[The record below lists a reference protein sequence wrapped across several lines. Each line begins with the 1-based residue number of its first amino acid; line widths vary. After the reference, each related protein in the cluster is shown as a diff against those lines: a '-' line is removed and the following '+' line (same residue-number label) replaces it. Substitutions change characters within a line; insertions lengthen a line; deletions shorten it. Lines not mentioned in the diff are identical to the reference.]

1 MKAVN
6 LPVSAGMNE
15 RNNLTV
21 GGCDLA
27 GLAKEFGTPLYIMD
41 ERTVRERCRE
51 YVKCFRA
58 NYPNTEVVFACKAL
72 CVTGI
77 LEIIA
82 SEGLGFDVSSGGEL
96 YTALRAKADPKKL
109 YFHGNN
115 KSPGEIRAGLSAGV
129 GRFVVDNIYELKNL
143 DAATRELGLR
153 AEVLVRVNP
162 GIEAHTHEFVQTGK
176 VDSKFGVPLDQLA
189 VLVKEVKKLELVSL
203 KGFHAHIGSQIF
215 DFAPF
220 AAEAKLLLELTQE
233 YGTAE
238 IDLGGGLGIP
248 YLASDQLPPIE
259 EFARQVTAV
268 LKGKTE
274 AKLVLE
280 PGRSIVGQA
289 GVTLYAVGAVREIP
303 GVRKYLIVDG
313 GMSDNP
319 RYVLYGAQYE
329 AYPVSH
335 PDAPRDETVTIAGR
349 FCESGDLIIKDGKL
363 PAVKAGELIAVAATG
378 AYNYSMA
385 SNYNRVP
392 RPAMVV
398 VSRGRAELAVKR
410 ESYEDLVSN
419 DAI

>member
-6 LPVSAGMNE
+6 LPDSAGINE
-15 RNNLTV
+15 EKNLTI

-51 YVKCFRA
+51 YLKCFRA
-58 NYPNTEVVFACKAL
+58 AYANTEVAFACKAL

-96 YTALRAKADPKKL
+96 YTALKAKADPQKL

-115 KSPGEIRAGLSAGV
+115 KSPREIREGLSAGV
-129 GRFVVDNIYELKNL
+129 GRFVVDNLYELKNL

-153 AEVLVRVNP
+153 AEVLIRVNP
-162 GIEAHTHEFVQTGK
+162 GIEAHTHEFIQTGK
-176 VDSKFGVPLDQLA
+176 TDSKFGVPLDQLDA
-189 VLVKEVKKLELVSL
+189 LVKEVKKLELVSL

-215 DFAPF
+215 DVAPF
-220 AAEAKLLLELTQE
+220 VAEAKLLAELTKKYRTE
-233 YGTAE
+233 E
-238 IDLGGGLGIP
+238 IDLGGGIGIP
-248 YLASDQLPPIE
+248 YLSNETAPLIAD
-259 EFARQVTAV
+259 FAQQITAAI
-268 LKGKTE
+268 KGTD
-274 AKLVLE
+274 AKLILE
-280 PGRSIVGQA
+280 PGRSIVGTA
-289 GVTLYAVGAVREIP
+289 GVTLYTVGAVREIP

-319 RYVLYGAQYE
+319 RYILYGAQYE
-329 AYPVSH
+329 AFPVSR
-335 PDAPRDETVTIAGR
+335 PDAARSETVTVAGR
-349 FCESGDLIIKDGKL
+349 FCESGDLVIKDGKL
-363 PAVKAGELIAVAATG
+363 PAVKAGDLIAVAATG

-392 RPAMVV
+392 RPALVV
-398 VSRGRAELAVKR
+398 AARGQAELAVRR
-410 ESYEDLVSN
+410 ESYEDLVAN
-419 DAI
+419 DSI

>member
-6 LPVSAGMNE
+6 LPDSAGINE
-15 RNNLTV
+15 QGNLTI

-27 GLAKEFGTPLYIMD
+27 GLAREFGTPLYIMD

-51 YVKCFRA
+51 YAKCF
-58 NYPNTEVVFACKAL
+58 PNAEIVFACKAL
-72 CVTGI
+72 CVTGL

-96 YTALRAKADPKKL
+96 YTALKAKADPKKL

-115 KSPGEIRAGLSAGV
+115 KSSREIREGLAAGV

-153 AEVLVRVNP
+153 ANILIRVNP
-162 GIEAHTHEFVQTGK
+162 GIEAHTHEFIQTGK
-176 VDSKFGVPLDQLA
+176 TDSKFGVPLDQLDA
-189 VLVKEVKKLELVSL
+189 LVQEVAKLELVSL

-215 DFAPF
+215 EAAPF
-220 AAEAKLLLELTQE
+220 VAEAKLLAGLTKK
-233 YGTAE
+233 YGTE
-238 IDLGGGLGIP
+238 ELDLGGGIGIP
-248 YLASDQLPPIE
+248 YLSNEAAPVIAD
-259 EFARQVTAV
+259 FAAQITGAI
-268 LKGKTE
+268 KGTDV
-274 AKLVLE
+274 KLILE
-280 PGRSIVGQA
+280 PGRSLVGSA
-289 GVTLYAVGAVREIP
+289 GMTLYTVGAVREIP

-319 RYVLYGAQYE
+319 RYILYGAQYE
-329 AYPVSH
+329 AFPVSQ
-335 PDAPRDETVTIAGR
+335 PEAARSETVTIAGR

-363 PAVKAGELIAVAATG
+363 PPVKAGELIAVAATG

-392 RPAMVV
+392 RPALVV
-398 VSRGRAELAVKR
+398 AARGQAELAVKR
-410 ESYEDLVSN
+410 ESYEDLVAN